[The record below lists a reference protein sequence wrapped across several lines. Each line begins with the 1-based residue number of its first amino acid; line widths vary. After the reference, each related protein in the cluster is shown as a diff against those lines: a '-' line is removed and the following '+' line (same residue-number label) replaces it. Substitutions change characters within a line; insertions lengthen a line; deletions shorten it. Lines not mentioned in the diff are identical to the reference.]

1 MKRTALVL
9 TALLVAVLLA
19 APAAQTQSLT
29 KVRQAGFKVIDLAVP
44 LLAKAKGIFQK
55 NGLDFE
61 YVEIDSGKLGVAS
74 LLSGNVQFVD
84 LGVDD
89 IVALQKEG
97 KDPVLIYSMV
107 NSLTMDLVVRN
118 DVLKRL
124 NVTPAS
130 SLDSKLKAL
139 RGLTFGITRP
149 GAVTQLFPQYLLRKA
164 GYSPERDATFVQV
177 GGGQALVAAMKS
189 KRIEAFM
196 LSAPA
201 PYILEKDGDG
211 TVLLKNSAGQGP
223 KEFADFAFESIAVM
237 KSWAN
242 ANPATVEAYT
252 RSLNEA
258 YNWMLTDRPTAL
270 RLLKV
275 YFPETDDA
283 TLALSFNALVPAIKK
298 GGRLSQQAVKN
309 QVDVLTS
316 IGALNGQ
323 ADTREG
329 VLWTNQFIK

>member
-1 MKRTALVL
+1 MKRIGLAG
-9 TALLVAVLLA
+9 TALLLVVLLV
-19 APAAQTQSLT
+19 APAAQTQPLT
-29 KVRQAGFKVIDLAVP
+29 KIRQAGFKVIDLAVP

-89 IVALQKEG
+89 IVDLQKEG
-97 KDPVLIYSMV
+97 KDPILIYSMV

-118 DVLKRL
+118 DVLRRL

-130 SLDSKLKAL
+130 PLESKIKAL

-164 GYSPERDATFVQV
+164 GYNPERDATFVQV
-177 GGGQALVAAMKS
+177 GGGQALVAAIRS

-201 PYILEKDGDG
+201 PYILEKSGDG
-211 TVLLKNSAGQGP
+211 TVLIKNSAGQGP
-223 KEFADFAFESIAVM
+223 KEFADFAFESITVM

-242 ANPATVEAYT
+242 ANAATVEAYT
-252 RSLNEA
+252 RSLNQA
-258 YNWMLTDRPTAL
+258 YDWMLTDRPTAL

-283 TLALSFNALVPAIKK
+283 TLALSFNALVPALKK
-298 GGRLSQQAVKN
+298 GGRLSQQAITN
-309 QVDVLTS
+309 QADVLSS
-316 IGALNGQ
+316 IGALNGK